1 MRATEQVPLG
11 RTPLRVTR
19 LGLGTAPLG
28 GLFAAVGDDQARGA
42 VERAWDLGL
51 RWFDTAPLYGSG
63 LSEQRL
69 GAALRP
75 HARDEYVLATKVGRL
90 LRPSGSGRPGGQDF
104 WGEGTGLDPVFDFSA
119 TATRRSLE
127 ESLERLGLGRV
138 DVLHVHDPDEHHR
151 EAVEGALPELVR
163 MRAEGTIGAVS
174 AGMNQA
180 PLLAA
185 LVREADLDCVLL
197 AGRYTLLDQSGLG
210 ELLPACVERGV
221 AVLAGGVF
229 NSGLLADPRPGAR
242 FDYRPTDAATLARA
256 LALQEVCARH
266 GVPLAAAALQFP
278 LGHPAV
284 ATVVVGARS
293 AQEVATNV
301 ELFEL
306 EIPGALW
313 ADLRRAGLLPDE
325 VPTP

>member
-1 MRATEQVPLG
+1 MRATERVPLG

-19 LGLGTAPLG
+19 LGLGAAPLG
-28 GLFAAVGDDQARGA
+28 GLFTAVGDEQAGA
-42 VERAWDLGL
+42 TVDRAWELGL
-51 RWFDTAPLYGSG
+51 RWFDTAPLYGAG
-63 LSEQRL
+63 LSERRL
-69 GAALRP
+69 GDALRERP
-75 HARDEYVLATKVGRL
+75 RDDLVLATKVGRL
-90 LRPSGSGRPGGQDF
+90 LRPGGADGQEFWAEDSG
-104 WGEGTGLDPVFDFSA
+104 LNPVFDFSA
-119 TATRRSLE
+119 AATRRSLE
-127 ESLERLGLGRV
+127 ESLERLALDRV

-151 EAVEGALPELVR
+151 QVVEGALPELVR
-163 MRAEGTIGAVS
+163 MRAEGTIGAVG

-180 PLLAA
+180 PMLAA

-197 AGRYTLLDQSGLG
+197 AGRYTLLDQSGLA
-210 ELLPACVERGV
+210 ELLPLCAERGV
-221 AVLAGGVF
+221 AVIAGGVL

-242 FDYRPTDAATLARA
+242 FDYRPADGDTLARA
-256 LALQEVCARH
+256 LALRDVCERH

-293 AQEVATNV
+293 AQEIAANV
-301 ELFEL
+301 ELLEL

-313 ADLRRAGLLPDE
+313 AGLRRAGLLADE